1 MLYQSITLSGM
12 PLTLP
17 YRQILARLGY
27 SGQTRIPAS
36 QMEILNRNIQRAFEA
51 ISAKGVCGCQPIDS
65 NNGDAVIL
73 ADQSRIVCPAVAAML
88 KNSQEVWLAATTV
101 GRKISD
107 LTEACFSAGDAAA
120 AAVCDAVGSECADA
134 AMDFLHNYAATQMKR
149 SGRTLADCRFSP
161 GYGNWPLT
169 AQQDFFQWLNLE
181 NLGLTL
187 TKSLM
192 LLPEKSVTALAG
204 IKVDRS

>member
-1 MLYQSITLSGM
+1 M

-17 YRQILARLGY
+17 RKQILSRLGY
-27 SGQTRIPAS
+27 SELTRITDG
-36 QMEILNRNIQRAFEA
+36 QMEILDHNIQRAFEV
-51 ISAKGVCGCQPIDS
+51 ISAKGVCGCQPIERND
-65 NNGDAVIL
+65 GETVIL
-73 ADQSRIVCPAVAAML
+73 ADQSRIACPAVAAML

-134 AMDFLHNYAATQMKR
+134 AMDFLQNYAATQMKHN
-149 SGRTLADCRFSP
+149 GRTLADCRFSP

-169 AQQDFFQWLNLE
+169 AQQDFFRWLNLQ

-187 TKSLM
+187 TDSLM

-204 IKVDRS
+204 IKVTCP